1 MKKLLIGCLIALII
15 GSLTGCTGE
24 KVNYETNI
32 ITNENFENQETN
44 KTKEYQSEFVTV
56 NYNNEGIYIYEI
68 IKCDDNEEI
77 GKYIESGKLFSEN
90 TLITLRFTNGDEF
103 NGFEH
108 KYSYDGEH
116 SYIKMVN
123 GHEIEFYDV
132 LERKFIKPVEAEEMF
147 DEDYRERCFRIL
159 YTNSDKFSTVTAI
172 KCTEEEIQYIEKTK
186 SETYNEISLIDEV
199 NNSFKGIIGN
209 YGSTGEKIYIKESI
223 WGNSFYY
230 KVIE

>member
-15 GSLTGCTGE
+15 GNLTGCTNE
-24 KVNYETNI
+24 KVNREINTTTDEISET
-32 ITNENFENQETN
+32 QETN

-77 GKYIESGKLFSEN
+77 GKYIKSGKLFSEN

-116 SYIKMVN
+116 S
-123 GHEIEFYDV
+123 
-132 LERKFIKPVEAEEMF
+132 
-147 DEDYRERCFRIL
+147 
-159 YTNSDKFSTVTAI
+159 
-172 KCTEEEIQYIEKTK
+172 
-186 SETYNEISLIDEV
+186 
-199 NNSFKGIIGN
+199 
-209 YGSTGEKIYIKESI
+209 
-223 WGNSFYY
+223 
-230 KVIE
+230 